1 MESIHTYSNLIEEEL
16 AQIEFPQTPSN
27 LYDPLRYF
35 LKIGG
40 KRMRPILTLMGAKAF
55 GIEPQEAL
63 PSALSI
69 EIFHNFTLIHDDIMD
84 QAPLRR
90 GQNTVHTKWNENI
103 AILSGDVL
111 FVKAYQSLAKQD
123 SKHLAQLL
131 QVFNQTA
138 IEVCEGQQM
147 DMDFEDRT
155 NVSISE
161 YLEMIRLKTSVLLG
175 CALKFSA
182 ILAETSPE
190 NQEHIYNFGQFI
202 GIAFQ
207 IQDDILDLY
216 ADPDKFGK
224 QVGGDILSNKKTLLL
239 LKAFELANPE
249 QEIRL
254 EKLLKEGKSTD
265 KIEQAKILF
274 NEIGAQKACQDLMHT
289 YYQKALVSMNNITIE
304 DAQKQEL
311 IALAS
316 YLMDREV

>member
-1 MESIHTYSNLIEEEL
+1 MKSLQSYTS
-16 AQIEFPQTPSN
+16 QIELELEKLALPHSPSN

-55 GIEPQEAL
+55 GIQPEEVL
-63 PSALSI
+63 PAALSI

-90 GQNTVHTKWNENI
+90 GKETVHTKWNENI

-111 FVKAYQSLAKQD
+111 FVKAYQALALQD
-123 SKHLAQLL
+123 SKHLSELL
-131 QVFNQTA
+131 TIFNQTA

-147 DMDFEDRT
+147 DMDFEERS
-155 NVSISE
+155 NVTIPE

-175 CALKFSA
+175 CALKFSG
-182 ILAETSPE
+182 ILAGTTKE
-190 NQEHIYNFGQFI
+190 NCDYIYDFGQYI

-224 QVGGDILSNKKTLLL
+224 QVGGDIISNKKTLLL
-239 LKAFELANPE
+239 LKAFELADKN
-249 QEIRL
+249 QTSKL
-254 EKLLKEGKSTD
+254 EKLLTEEEELK
-265 KIEQAKILF
+265 KIGQAKILF
-274 NEIGAQKACQDLMHT
+274 NEIGAKKACQDLMQT
-289 YYQKALVSMNNITIE
+289 YYEKALTAIKKVSVE
-304 DAQKQEL
+304 DSQKTEL
-311 IALAS
+311 LALAS
-316 YLMDREV
+316 YLMEREV